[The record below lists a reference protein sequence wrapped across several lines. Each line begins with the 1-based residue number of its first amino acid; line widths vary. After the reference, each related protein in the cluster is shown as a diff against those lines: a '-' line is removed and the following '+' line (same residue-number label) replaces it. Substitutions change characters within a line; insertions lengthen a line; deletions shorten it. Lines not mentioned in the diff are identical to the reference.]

1 MCNSMKKFKKL
12 AALAITIPTLL
23 SSTNISFAM
32 KSPVQSN
39 VHAPQRQTIHIPL
52 NQLYLDGQ
60 GSVLFN
66 PNVPYD
72 NTFGFITIPNDFTP
86 TGTLNIFIVNSL
98 RHDENGCIYNEN
110 GYFTYN
116 NGQPVQLPLPQQ
128 QFEAIPSEQYYYNT
142 VDNSPFEQENMETQN
157 TLNPQE
163 QLIRISLNQL
173 SLYGQGNVLYNPT
186 VPCDD
191 TYDIITIQTALTATN
206 IQDTYIVNSLRHDEN
221 GYIYNYNENE
231 CFTYANG
238 QPVQL
243 PLPQQQFEA
252 IPSEQY
258 YYNTVDNSPF
268 EQEEIQEQNEQVE
281 DNKSPKPPKSTQKTA
296 KTRKHCKIDCILC
309 NEKECARPNGKP
321 HIHKKDDTKT
331 QQYICTKCGRT
342 FTRPLHN
349 LYATF
354 TQPIFTQ
361 PIFTQPNVK
370 KPYTREDGKQ
380 MQQYIFKNCRTHF
393 TEDCILCNEKGCA
406 VRNGAPYTRDDG
418 KRMQQFRCKRC
429 QKTFTRPINKNA
441 EEQAGIETQP
451 N

>member
-1 MCNSMKKFKKL
+1 MGKSMKKFKKL

-39 VHAPQRQTIHIPL
+39 VHAPQEQSMCIPLNQLSLGVQGSVLFNKNVPYDNAFGFITILNDFTPTGTQNIFIANGLLHDAYGRIYNENEYFTYANGKPIQLPLQQQQFEVIPSEQCHYNTVDNSPFEQENMETQNTLNPKRQTIHIPL

-72 NTFGFITIPNDFTP
+72 NTYCFITIQPNFTP
-86 TGTLNIFIVNSL
+86 TNTLNIFIVNSL
-98 RHDENGCIYNEN
+98 RHDAYGRIYNEN

-142 VDNSPFEQENMETQN
+142 VDNSPFEQE
-157 TLNPQE
+157 
-163 QLIRISLNQL
+163 
-173 SLYGQGNVLYNPT
+173 
-186 VPCDD
+186 
-191 TYDIITIQTALTATN
+191 
-206 IQDTYIVNSLRHDEN
+206 
-221 GYIYNYNENE
+221 
-231 CFTYANG
+231 
-238 QPVQL
+238 
-243 PLPQQQFEA
+243 
-252 IPSEQY
+252 
-258 YYNTVDNSPF
+258 
-268 EQEEIQEQNEQVE
+268 EIQEQNKHVE

-342 FTRPLHN
+342 FTLDEN
-349 LYATF
+349 GKV
-354 TQPIFTQ
+354 
-361 PIFTQPNVK
+361 VK
-370 KPYTREDGKQ
+370 KSR
-380 MQQYIFKNCRTHF
+380 
-393 TEDCILCNEKGCA
+393 
-406 VRNGAPYTRDDG
+406 
-418 KRMQQFRCKRC
+418 
-429 QKTFTRPINKNA
+429 QKT
-441 EEQAGIETQP
+441 
-451 N
+451 

>member
-1 MCNSMKKFKKL
+1 MGKSMKKFKKL

-72 NTFGFITIPNDFTP
+72 NTYCFITIQPNFTP
-86 TGTLNIFIVNSL
+86 TNTLNIFIVNSL
-98 RHDENGCIYNEN
+98 RHDAYGRIYNEN

-116 NGQPVQLPLPQQ
+116 
-128 QFEAIPSEQYYYNT
+128 
-142 VDNSPFEQENMETQN
+142 
-157 TLNPQE
+157 
-163 QLIRISLNQL
+163 
-173 SLYGQGNVLYNPT
+173 
-186 VPCDD
+186 
-191 TYDIITIQTALTATN
+191 
-206 IQDTYIVNSLRHDEN
+206 
-221 GYIYNYNENE
+221 
-231 CFTYANG
+231 NG

-342 FTRPLHN
+342 FTLDE
-349 LYATF
+349 
-354 TQPIFTQ
+354 
-361 PIFTQPNVK
+361 NVK
-370 KPYTREDGKQ
+370 VVKKSR
-380 MQQYIFKNCRTHF
+380 
-393 TEDCILCNEKGCA
+393 
-406 VRNGAPYTRDDG
+406 
-418 KRMQQFRCKRC
+418 
-429 QKTFTRPINKNA
+429 QKT
-441 EEQAGIETQP
+441 
-451 N
+451 

>member
-1 MCNSMKKFKKL
+1 MGNSMKKFKKL

-72 NTFGFITIPNDFTP
+72 NTSGFITIQPNFTP
-86 TGTLNIFIVNSL
+86 TNTLNIFIVNSL
-98 RHDENGCIYNEN
+98 RHDAYGRIYNEN

-116 NGQPVQLPLPQQ
+116 
-128 QFEAIPSEQYYYNT
+128 
-142 VDNSPFEQENMETQN
+142 
-157 TLNPQE
+157 
-163 QLIRISLNQL
+163 
-173 SLYGQGNVLYNPT
+173 
-186 VPCDD
+186 
-191 TYDIITIQTALTATN
+191 
-206 IQDTYIVNSLRHDEN
+206 
-221 GYIYNYNENE
+221 
-231 CFTYANG
+231 NG

-342 FTRPLHN
+342 FTLDE
-349 LYATF
+349 
-354 TQPIFTQ
+354 
-361 PIFTQPNVK
+361 NVK
-370 KPYTREDGKQ
+370 VVKKSR
-380 MQQYIFKNCRTHF
+380 
-393 TEDCILCNEKGCA
+393 
-406 VRNGAPYTRDDG
+406 
-418 KRMQQFRCKRC
+418 
-429 QKTFTRPINKNA
+429 QKK
-441 EEQAGIETQP
+441 
-451 N
+451 

>member
-1 MCNSMKKFKKL
+1 MRKFKKL

-72 NTFGFITIPNDFTP
+72 NTYCFITIQPNFTP
-86 TGTLNIFIVNSL
+86 TGTQNIF
-98 RHDENGCIYNEN
+98 
-110 GYFTYN
+110 
-116 NGQPVQLPLPQQ
+116 
-128 QFEAIPSEQYYYNT
+128 
-142 VDNSPFEQENMETQN
+142 
-157 TLNPQE
+157 
-163 QLIRISLNQL
+163 
-173 SLYGQGNVLYNPT
+173 
-186 VPCDD
+186 
-191 TYDIITIQTALTATN
+191 
-206 IQDTYIVNSLRHDEN
+206 IVNSLRHDEN

-342 FTRPLHN
+342 FTLDE
-349 LYATF
+349 
-354 TQPIFTQ
+354 
-361 PIFTQPNVK
+361 NVK
-370 KPYTREDGKQ
+370 VVKKSR
-380 MQQYIFKNCRTHF
+380 
-393 TEDCILCNEKGCA
+393 
-406 VRNGAPYTRDDG
+406 
-418 KRMQQFRCKRC
+418 
-429 QKTFTRPINKNA
+429 QKT
-441 EEQAGIETQP
+441 
-451 N
+451 